1 MVPVA
6 VIAALIFR
14 NAVLVD
20 GGPLADAVALVGSNA
35 PVDPEIPFGKVGGG
49 VRVVEEVERVVAVES
64 RHDFV
69 VRPTGG
75 DFFVEEG
82 GIATAA
88 RSDLG
93 VVAVG
98 EVERE
103 IGAVEPGRTRLGG
116 VPERRTVDGCE
127 SGGLRWHPCVDDAI
141 GQVEAWTNVDV
152 TGFT

>member
-1 MVPVA
+1 MVSVA

-20 GGPLADAVALVGSNA
+20 GGPLADAVALVGSHA

-49 VRVVEEVERVVAVES
+49 VRVVEEVERIVAVES

-75 DFFVEEG
+75 DFFVKEG
-82 GIATAA
+82 GITAA
-88 RSDLG
+88 TRCDLG

-98 EVERE
+98 EVEGE
-103 IGAVEPGRTRLGG
+103 IGAVQP
-116 VPERRTVDGCE
+116 
-127 SGGLRWHPCVDDAI
+127 
-141 GQVEAWTNVDV
+141 
-152 TGFT
+152 